1 MRSDPQ
7 PRPDGLTPGDHTL
20 EQESSGRLKIFFGY
34 AAGVGK
40 TYAMLDA
47 ALRAKEAGT
56 DVVLGF
62 LAPAAYPDTLA
73 LAGGL
78 ERLPPLIPPGG
89 GQGEFDLDG
98 ALRRRPQLILVDEL
112 AHSNNKGARH
122 AKRYQDIAELLRAG
136 IDVYSTMDVQQLES
150 LSDVVSSITGFSAPE
165 RVPDQVFDSAD
176 QVEIVDLEPS
186 DLLARL
192 RAGTIGGGEGHLL
205 TEQTLAALRELSLRR
220 TADRLERKPSG
231 GDRYPP
237 GPGNTFSSACP
248 ALPPTRRSS
257 ALLPGWQR
265 HFTAP
270 LPRFSWRL
278 LPFRA
283 RATRNAGSCGTICIL
298 QRSWAPGSARSTGMT
313 PPFRSR
319 NTLKSAGSPRS
330 CWAAVPRNAA
340 PSWAPR
346 V

>member
-205 TEQTLAALRELSLRR
+205 TEQTLARPA
-220 TADRLERKPSG
+220 G
-231 GDRYPP
+231 
-237 GPGNTFSSACP
+237 
-248 ALPPTRRSS
+248 ALPAQDR
-257 ALLPGWQR
+257 
-265 HFTAP
+265 
-270 LPRFSWRL
+270 
-278 LPFRA
+278 
-283 RATRNAGSCGTICIL
+283 
-298 QRSWAPGSARSTGMT
+298 
-313 PPFRSR
+313 
-319 NTLKSAGSPRS
+319 
-330 CWAAVPRNAA
+330 
-340 PSWAPR
+340 
-346 V
+346 

>member
-1 MRSDPQ
+1 M
-7 PRPDGLTPGDHTL
+7 
-20 EQESSGRLKIFFGY
+20 
-34 AAGVGK
+34 
-40 TYAMLDA
+40 
-47 ALRAKEAGT
+47 
-56 DVVLGF
+56 
-62 LAPAAYPDTLA
+62 
-73 LAGGL
+73 
-78 ERLPPLIPPGG
+78 
-89 GQGEFDLDG
+89 
-98 ALRRRPQLILVDEL
+98 DEL

-220 TADRLERKPSG
+220 TADRGAEALRWGQISPQ
-231 GDRYPP
+231 

-283 RATRNAGSCGTICIL
+283 RATRNAGSAE
-298 QRSWAPGSARSTGMT
+298 QSASCRG
-313 PPFRSR
+313 
-319 NTLKSAGSPRS
+319 AGRPDQHGLRG
-330 CWAAVPRNAA
+330 
-340 PSWAPR
+340 
-346 V
+346 

>member
-1 MRSDPQ
+1 M
-7 PRPDGLTPGDHTL
+7 TWT
-20 EQESSGRLKIFFGY
+20 
-34 AAGVGK
+34 
-40 TYAMLDA
+40 
-47 ALRAKEAGT
+47 
-56 DVVLGF
+56 
-62 LAPAAYPDTLA
+62 
-73 LAGGL
+73 
-78 ERLPPLIPPGG
+78 
-89 GQGEFDLDG
+89 G

-205 TEQTLAALRELSLRR
+205 TSRPWPPCGSSPCAGPL
-220 TADRLERKPSG
+220 TAWSG
-231 GDRYPP
+231 SPPVGTDIPP

-257 ALLPGWQR
+257 ALLPGWQEAF
-265 HFTAP
+265 HGAFTALFVETP
-270 LPRFSWRL
+270 SFQGQSDKERRQLRNNL
-278 LPFRA
+278 HLAEELGA
-283 RATRNAGSCGTICIL
+283 RI
-298 QRSWAPGSARSTGMT
+298 STVYGDD
-313 PPFRSR
+313 PASDRR
-319 NTLKSAGSPRS
+319 IR
-330 CWAAVPRNAA
+330 
-340 PSWAPR
+340 
-346 V
+346 

>member
-98 ALRRRPQLILVDEL
+98 ALRRRP
-112 AHSNNKGARH
+112 
-122 AKRYQDIAELLRAG
+122 
-136 IDVYSTMDVQQLES
+136 
-150 LSDVVSSITGFSAPE
+150 P
-165 RVPDQVFDSAD
+165 AD
-176 QVEIVDLEPS
+176 
-186 DLLARL
+186 
-192 RAGTIGGGEGHLL
+192 
-205 TEQTLAALRELSLRR
+205 
-220 TADRLERKPSG
+220 PSG
-231 GDRYPP
+231 
-237 GPGNTFSSACP
+237 
-248 ALPPTRRSS
+248 
-257 ALLPGWQR
+257 
-265 HFTAP
+265 
-270 LPRFSWRL
+270 
-278 LPFRA
+278 
-283 RATRNAGSCGTICIL
+283 
-298 QRSWAPGSARSTGMT
+298 
-313 PPFRSR
+313 
-319 NTLKSAGSPRS
+319 
-330 CWAAVPRNAA
+330 
-340 PSWAPR
+340 
-346 V
+346 